1 MDPQGVRNILVM
13 DHKFDIDGIATNVFK
28 KYPKQKYPNIES
40 GQRVPPKYYL
50 LSAW

>member
-13 DHKFDIDGIATNVFK
+13 DNKFDIDGVATNVFK